1 LLNLDPALLGQ
12 IVTNQTGWQKRREKV
27 SIMDSPGNCL
37 KKERELQNLS
47 LGEISKST
55 RIKEHFLRAIEE
67 DHYNLCPSPFYV
79 KGFLTNYAR
88 CLGLDPQG
96 IILQYQDLIKP
107 PPPPSEETL
116 QENREKTFR
125 FRPKI
130 QTRIQSRTTFRLL
143 LVSALLLS
151 LLIPLYFYVA
161 FQPAEAPNS
170 PSPSSQEPVP
180 PQVVQ
185 EKETRPVIEQ
195 IKQMELIGPKE
206 VQAEALYEVTE
217 AHLGTGIETENG
229 RLQVVGR
236 GSEFKCENQKIYF
249 FTRITTPR
257 EGKIFHVWR
266 CEGEE
271 QHRIEMPVKSPS
283 WSVYSYISLS
293 PARSGNW
300 KVEVWEGD
308 KMLKDVSF
316 GARSPKMTSSPS

>member
-1 LLNLDPALLGQ
+1 MG
-12 IVTNQTGWQKRREKV
+12 
-27 SIMDSPGNCL
+27 SPGYCL

-47 LGEISKST
+47 LEEISKST

-67 DHYNLCPSPFYV
+67 DHYDLCPPSFYV

-88 CLGLDPQG
+88 CLGLDPRD
-96 IILQYQDLIKP
+96 IILQYQELIKP
-107 PPPPSEETL
+107 LSPPSEIAL
-116 QENREKTFR
+116 QKNREKTFQFHPR
-125 FRPKI
+125 I

-161 FQPAEAPNS
+161 FQPIEAPNS
-170 PSPSSQEPVP
+170 PSPSSQESAP

-185 EKETRPVIEQ
+185 EKETLPVIEQ

-206 VQAEALYEVTE
+206 VQAEALFEVTD

-229 RLQVVGR
+229 RLKVVGK
-236 GSEFKCENQKIYF
+236 GSEFKCENQRIYF
-249 FTRITTPR
+249 FTRIMTPR
-257 EGKIFHVWR
+257 EGKIFHVWH

-271 QHRIEMPVKSPS
+271 QHRIEMTVKSPS

-300 KVEVWEGD
+300 KVEVWDGD

-316 GARSPKMTSSPS
+316 MAHSPKMTSSPS